1 MLASDAKSDRY
12 AGPSNL
18 EPVRPVL
25 VYTASRIGLFVV
37 TLGVLWLLGLQNPF
51 WLIVI
56 SFVISGI
63 ASYVLLSK
71 QRDTMSARLS
81 DRIDRP
87 KPHND

>member
-51 WLIVI
+51 WLIVA

-81 DRIDRP
+81 DKIDRP
-87 KPHND
+87 KPQND

>member
-1 MLASDAKSDRY
+1 M
-12 AGPSNL
+12 
-18 EPVRPVL
+18 RPVL

-51 WLIVI
+51 WLIVC

-87 KPHND
+87 KPQND